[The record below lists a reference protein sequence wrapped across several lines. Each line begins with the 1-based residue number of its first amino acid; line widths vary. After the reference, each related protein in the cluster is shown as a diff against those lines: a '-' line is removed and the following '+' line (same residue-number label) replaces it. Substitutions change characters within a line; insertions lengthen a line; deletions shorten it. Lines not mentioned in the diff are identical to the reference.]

1 MAKVIV
7 AIEIPDMDAVDLR
20 THMERYKDEWF
31 PMGSGTI
38 SIDESYLEREP
49 EDDSFFLFEFI
60 EVRD

>member
-1 MAKVIV
+1 
-7 AIEIPDMDAVDLR
+7 MDAVDLR